1 MVGIMAASILSITIG
16 IMLFYSYQGW
26 RRMQESAEMQRD
38 ASLAMNTMAAA
49 IRGGW
54 TNTDRW
60 VAPTLKISNTN
71 KPIYRFTKNGD
82 TLVYTVNGGASMN
95 VVQKGLNVFICTP
108 NANHSIQVVLNLTNT
123 LMNMGMTNTIYGRN

>member
-1 MVGIMAASILSITIG
+1 
-16 IMLFYSYQGW
+16 
-26 RRMQESAEMQRD
+26 MQRD

-71 KPIYRFTKNGD
+71 KPIYRFTKTGD

-95 VVQKGLNVFICTP
+95 VVQKGLNVFVCTP